1 MAALLILV
9 EAQGGEERSEYGR
22 GLVKELSVRRTR
34 DYGKGFDS
42 TNLWHMR
49 NSYLSFPI
57 LDAMRPQLSWTHCRM
72 LTKVKDVKKRKR
84 PR

>member
-22 GLVKELSVRRTR
+22 GLVKELSIRLTR
-34 DYGKGFDS
+34 DYGKGFDP

-49 NSYLSFPI
+49 NFYLSFPI
-57 LDAMRPQLSWTHCRM
+57 RDALRHELSWTHCRM
-72 LTKVKDVKKRKR
+72 LTKVKDVEKRKR